1 MKTDTL
7 TPEAREAALLEQLR
21 QLLRGELSE
30 GQVLRYLRRE
40 VLGMSQGDYARLVG
54 ISRRTLSDIERDAGN
69 ASMASMD
76 RVFRPLGLRVGLLP
90 RQPALLSRLVA
101 DDDEASAAHAR

>member
-1 MKTDTL
+1 MKRDAM

-21 QLLRGELSE
+21 RLLRGEQSE
-30 GQVLRYLRRE
+30 GQVLRHLRRE
-40 VLGMSQGDYARLVG
+40 VLGMSQGDYAALVG

-90 RQPALLSRLVA
+90 RQPALLARLVE
-101 DDDEASAAHAR
+101 DDATRGPRSG